1 MSNHDAVPEGWRFW
15 WRIATGFVSIFV
27 FLSTLSGLFFAP
39 VLTGISLLIPVLL
52 FWLAKRAHG
61 DELSINAVLTKR
73 LGQMHPWLWLV
84 AVQLSLAAVFITVWE
99 DGDMK
104 NGAISLSVLLLL
116 TLPVAWL
123 FQRKPM
129 SDYLRLIGGGGVDE
143 VKTKFSAAPAVAKL
157 KVPANLAEL
166 VKAEVVGQ
174 DEALDELCAAIIR
187 RSMIR
192 RPNKPIFVS
201 MLVGAT
207 GAGKTETAK
216 AIAKALNVELTR
228 FDMNEFTQAESA
240 QRLTGSPPGYIGSE
254 KGGQLTQA
262 IKLRGCG
269 VLLFDELEKAH
280 ENVMKMLMGLLDEGR
295 ITEQS
300 SGETMDAS
308 SFIIIATS
316 NAEYERIA
324 EIAENNEAGETRN
337 QLIKS
342 ALLKVWQPDKLSR
355 FDAILAYK
363 KLNLDAQ
370 IALLVRYLMKFAKE
384 AGVTIVDGGLQPDA
398 LVNALHISQQTS
410 TFGAREFQRA
420 LEREVMDSMFELS
433 NRGVKRIRIGVTPGG
448 RIQAFDAAEGVMRG

>member
-1 MSNHDAVPEGWRFW
+1 MSGHSVPEGWRFW
-15 WRIATGFVSIFV
+15 WRMATGFVIIV
-27 FLSTLSGLFFAP
+27 VTLLTISGLIDSP
-39 VLTGISLLIPVLL
+39 ILIGLSLLIPVLL
-52 FWLAKRAHG
+52 FWLAKRTHG
-61 DELSINAVLTKR
+61 DALNIKPLLTKR

-84 AVQLSLAAVFITVWE
+84 VVQF
-99 DGDMK
+99 
-104 NGAISLSVLLLL
+104 SLSYFFFAAWEAADVGQASIALSFLLLL

-123 FQRKPM
+123 FQKKPM
-129 SDYLRLIGGGGVDE
+129 TDYLKLIGGGGVDE
-143 VKTKFSAAPAVAKL
+143 VKTKFNTAPAVAKL

-174 DEALDELCAAIIR
+174 DEALDELCASIIR

-192 RPNKPIFVS
+192 RSNKPIFVA

-228 FDMNEFTQAESA
+228 FDMNEFTQGESA

-262 IKLRGCG
+262 IKLRGAG

-280 ENVMKMLMGLLDEGR
+280 ENIMKMLMGLFDEGR

-300 SGETMDAS
+300 TGETMDAT

-316 NAEYERIA
+316 NAEYDRIA

-342 ALLKVWQPDKLSR
+342 ALLRVWQNDKLAR
-355 FDAILAYK
+355 FEAIYAYR

-370 IALLVRYLMKFAKE
+370 IALLVRYLIKFSKE
-384 AGVTIVDGGLQPDA
+384 AGVTIVEGGLQPDA

-410 TFGAREFQRA
+410 NFGAREFQRA

-433 NRGVKRIRIGVTPGG
+433 NRGVRRIRIGVRPDG
-448 RIQAFDAAEGVMRG
+448 RIQAFEVAQGEMRG